1 MAISLQLAATIA
13 VLVAI
18 VTETMS
24 LACAQALQDVIPP
37 FQLNLF
43 RYIVQLILT
52 VIIILFKR
60 PKMGID
66 CIITKLYLSVACI
79 VNSILNVSFFS
90 ASSRLPLGTFVILM
104 SVMQIIS
111 VLVLHKMI
119 FKETVPLIKVIIIPL
134 ILVGLYLMLEPQ
146 LEQMKVELFK
156 TTCPATV
163 NNTIPSLMD
172 YNVTDNVSRN
182 TIGVV
187 LAIIAGISATGYSAV
202 INRNLQ
208 HVDMFVISLWLS
220 LVGTVGSF
228 LLTAYIDPPQYHL
241 TLTQGL
247 LLLGHASGSVIASG
261 LHIYGFQYVPLVTWA
276 IIDNLRII
284 LNIVLQYTVM
294 RSIVPVRG
302 NAYEISGMV
311 VVFICIVYSISV
323 DVHVE
328 IQTSISEQLM

>member
-1 MAISLQLAATIA
+1 
-13 VLVAI
+13 
-18 VTETMS
+18 
-24 LACAQALQDVIPP
+24 
-37 FQLNLF
+37 
-43 RYIVQLILT
+43 
-52 VIIILFKR
+52 
-60 PKMGID
+60 
-66 CIITKLYLSVACI
+66 
-79 VNSILNVSFFS
+79 
-90 ASSRLPLGTFVILM
+90 
-104 SVMQIIS
+104 
-111 VLVLHKMI
+111 MI

-134 ILVGLYLMLEPQ
+134 ILVGLCLMLEPQ
-146 LEQMKVELFK
+146 LGQMKVELFK
-156 TTCPATV
+156 TTATV
-163 NNTIPSLMD
+163 NNTVHSVMD
-172 YNVTDNVSRN
+172 YEMTDNASRY

-247 LLLGHASGSVIASG
+247 LLLGHASGSVSASV